1 MEQSG
6 RVAFCEMVEARV
18 AEWERNIIN
27 LGHRMAKAKDDPE
40 MKQNVEDMKSR
51 LPALAEKAKTATEIP
66 DERWPDFKSEIDLQ
80 FENLSWL
87 QRSVMR
93 RLGGA

>member
-1 MEQSG
+1 M
-6 RVAFCEMVEARV
+6 AFAELVEARV
-18 AEWERNIIN
+18 AEWERNITN

-40 MKQNVEDMKSR
+40 VKQSVEQMKAR
-51 LPALAEKAKTATEIP
+51 LPLLAEKGKAAIEVP
-66 DERWPDFKSEIDLQ
+66 DSNWPDFKSEVDLL
-80 FENLSWL
+80 FENLAWL